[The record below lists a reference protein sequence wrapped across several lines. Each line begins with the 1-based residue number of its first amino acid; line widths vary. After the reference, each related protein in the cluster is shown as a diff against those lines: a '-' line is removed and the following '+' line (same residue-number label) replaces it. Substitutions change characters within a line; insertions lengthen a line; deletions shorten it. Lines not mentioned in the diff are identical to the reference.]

1 MHFRTNPGPVL
12 MWTLIHAAL
21 WSFGGVAFGFVDFV
35 DAWKASL
42 FGAGVGLT
50 QALLQW
56 FTTSVSVQGSTIV
69 SRNLGWTQRVP
80 IDQIEVIQR
89 ARHRRWSGVI
99 VKLRDGQE
107 VVLAAPTSSVFS
119 PNPHFDEEVHRLCAN
134 IALGDRDDRDDRDGH
149 GDHDGYDDDWR

>member
-1 MHFRTNPGPVL
+1 MARPARFRTNPGPVV
-12 MWTLIHAAL
+12 MWTLAHAAL
-21 WSFGGVAFGFVDFV
+21 WSFFGVALGFVDFI
-35 DAWKASL
+35 DGWRAAL
-42 FGAGVGLT
+42 FGAAVGL
-50 QALLQW
+50 AHSLLQW
-56 FTTSVSVQGSTIV
+56 FATSVSVDGSTIV

-99 VKLRDGQE
+99 VTLRDGQE

-134 IALGDRDDRDDRDGH
+134 IALGEP
-149 GDHDGYDDDWR
+149 DDDWR